1 MDRVNNAGK
10 YNRKIQIVQLVETK
24 DADGFPIED
33 TEVVLNAYASVKT
46 TRGYLLIKNNSDF
59 EKAFTNFTIRYPKV
73 EITKEMRVIFKGKTY
88 TIEYINDVDEDNVEL
103 ELQCKEVTH

>member
-1 MDRVNNAGK
+1 MISASPG
-10 YNRKIQIVQLVETK
+10 
-24 DADGFPIED
+24 DG
-33 TEVVLNAYASVKT
+33 
-46 TRGYLLIKNNSDF
+46 